1 MPNGAR
7 TLFAGRQVRAR
18 LAEAWK
24 EILRENGIG
33 GRLDEIVLAPILE
46 GAIPLARD
54 TKAILG
60 RLAPGIAVLEYP
72 VRISRTAGERLVT
85 PELTEAGGDPGAIKG
100 RFVVILDDLTDEG
113 ATLVLA
119 RDSILKHAPRKAIS
133 LVALMK
139 RGRKSAGIVPDYA
152 CFELDYGNVEADLK
166 WIFGYGMD
174 FRGRFR
180 DLDDISV
187 VSLAED

>member
-7 TLFAGRQVRAR
+7 TLFAGHQVRAR

-33 GRLDEIVLAPILE
+33 GHVGEIVLTPILE

-54 TKAILG
+54 TKTILG
-60 RLAPGIAVLEYP
+60 RLAPGIAVPEYP
-72 VRISRTAGERLVT
+72 VRISRTSGERLIM
-85 PELTEAGGDPGAIKG
+85 PELAEAGGDPGVIKG

-113 ATLVLA
+113 ATLLLA
-119 RDSILKHAPRKAIS
+119 RDSILKHAPRKVIS
-133 LVALMK
+133 LVVLMK
-139 RGRKSAGIVPDYA
+139 RGRKGANIVPDYA
-152 CFELDYGNVEADLK
+152 CFELDYGNEEANRK

-180 DLDDISV
+180 DLDDIFA
-187 VSLAED
+187 VSLEER